1 MKRVNTRVLD
11 IVSYQ
16 YLPFVS
22 GGQKNIGFFLEYLGE
37 TTSLHVAGTTDN
49 QNSFAKNYVFY
60 PVLSSSKIRYIDI
73 TSIFRVRKIIRQHQ
87 INIIIIEHPY
97 IGWLGV
103 ALKLLTGAELIIRTH
118 NIEYERFR
126 SIGKWWWRLLQTYET
141 WVLNRADKI
150 FSISDEDKSW
160 MINKMGIPIKKCIT
174 VPYGITQETIPYDKQ
189 LCKELVCQRHGLD
202 KNKELFFFNGSLDYK
217 PNKQALKD
225 IIQKVNPLLLK
236 SGINYNI
243 LIAGKNLPPEFDDL
257 KRWNADH
264 IFYTGFVEDIDQYT
278 KAADLFLNPVNTGG
292 GVKTKMIE
300 ALGMGVTVVATK
312 NGAIGVDKYVCGEK
326 LKIVENDDWKGF
338 AEMIKASLPPR
349 KETPQEFYEKYNWRN
364 ITKMVNKKMLIDRET
379 NKD

>member
-1 MKRVNTRVLD
+1 MNTRVLD

-103 ALKLLTGAELIIRTH
+103 ALKLLTGAELIIKTH

-202 KNKELFFFNGSLDYK
+202 KNKELFFFNGSLDYE

-264 IFYTGFVEDIDQYT
+264 IFYAGFVDDIDQYT

-312 NGAIGVDKYVCGEK
+312 NGAIGVDKTVCGEK
-326 LKIVENDDWKGF
+326 LKIVENEDWQGF
-338 AEMIKASLPPR
+338 VEMIKRSIESQ
-349 KETPQEFYEKYNWRN
+349 ETIPEDFYKKYNWRM
-364 ITKMVNKKMLIDRET
+364 IVKKISTLI
-379 NKD
+379 